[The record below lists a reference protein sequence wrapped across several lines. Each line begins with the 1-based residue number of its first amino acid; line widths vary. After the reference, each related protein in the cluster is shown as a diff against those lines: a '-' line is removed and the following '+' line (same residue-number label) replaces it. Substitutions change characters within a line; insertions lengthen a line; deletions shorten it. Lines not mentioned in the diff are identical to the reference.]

1 MPPCPSPRHHHHMQ
15 HRVPRCHPR
24 APELAS
30 CRCRHQRLLRPVRS
44 LPPPSHTAL
53 QQPHCQPS
61 ITAHQP
67 PHPGRHWR
75 GALSVCRARLMHG
88 PAASAREPTS
98 QPSTSA
104 QCQQLV
110 WAKSTSRPI
119 EFWTSN
125 KPATLSAQLPLS
137 SCNSNSISSSVSNY
151 NDLLKFIEFDTSSKI
166 YETNFVGNLL
176 M

>member
-1 MPPCPSPRHHHHMQ
+1 
-15 HRVPRCHPR
+15 VPRCHPR

-61 ITAHQP
+61 ITVHQP
-67 PHPGRHWR
+67 SHPGRHWR
-75 GALSVCRARLMHG
+75 GASSVCRARLMHG

-104 QCQQLV
+104 QCQRLGQNSLV
-110 WAKSTSRPI
+110 G
-119 EFWTSN
+119 
-125 KPATLSAQLPLS
+125 LLS
-137 SCNSNSISSSVSNY
+137 SGRATGLRPFQPSCLFQAVTRIQFPVP
-151 NDLLKFIEFDTSSKI
+151 FQTTTAF
-166 YETNFVGNLL
+166 
-176 M
+176 